1 MPEEKTSSNPVV
13 LRKRDFLLAF
23 VVLAAALLIFL
34 ALTPKS
40 GDLTAV
46 VEQGGQVLYRIPLRE
61 VQSSYT
67 IQVEGEF
74 PAVLLIDPDG
84 VSFQSATCPDQVC
97 VRTGKLIRAGQAAAC
112 LPARLTLR
120 LEGAERQ
127 VDGYT
132 G

>member
-74 PAVLLIDPDG
+74 PPSCSSIRTVCPSNPPPARIRCACALASSSAPD
-84 VSFQSATCPDQVC
+84 
-97 VRTGKLIRAGQAAAC
+97 KL
-112 LPARLTLR
+112 LPACPPASLC
-120 LEGAERQ
+120 A
-127 VDGYT
+127 
-132 G
+132 